1 MVIAAGRLN
10 RRISLER
17 RVEKTDESRQSV
29 ITYDPVASV
38 WAAVEP
44 VGGSKGFG
52 EQQFVSTGD
61 LRFTVKWRRDL
72 TPLHRVVY
80 DGVAYDV
87 QSVAEMG
94 NREGLLILGRG
105 RAEKRP

>member
-1 MVIAAGRLN
+1 MALAAGRLN
-10 RRISLER
+10 RRITLER
-17 RVEKTDESRQSV
+17 REEKVDSHGQNVVSYSPLATV
-29 ITYDPVASV
+29 F
-38 WAAVEP
+38 AAVEP

-52 EQQFVSTGD
+52 QQQFVSTGD
-61 LRFTVKWRRDL
+61 LRFTIRWRPDV

-87 QSVAEMG
+87 QSVAEDG
-94 NREGLLILGRG
+94 KREALLILGRG